1 MPDGPVPAKFGGGA
15 WTPHKVELFK
25 EAFLGDFLP
34 HWKIDSKETGG
45 DTVLAEVLYE
55 SQLLI
60 YDTVWGGLAEDKHDF
75 KFLKSRQLGSSTAM
89 KPLTAFWHGMF
100 DGLQGAMIF
109 DTDAHKEESR
119 QDIEN
124 AIATLPEK
132 YKFPRVVARNRYGLR
147 LANRSFLRF
156 LAAGVKNTRSSG
168 VLGRSSGLAYIW
180 ASEMCSWENQEG
192 IVSLKSSVA
201 HQNPHRLY
209 LWESTA
215 RGPGAWKEM
224 WEEALEDDLN
234 QVARFIGWYR
244 HPAQRIDRSEPRF
257 ARYGIDPPSAAEQ
270 KRIAAVLAS
279 DGYQITQEQLAWYRW
294 FSDPSSKGETGAP
307 DPQDGLLQQDQPW
320 TAEEAFILTGSTFF
334 SNDRLNQT
342 LNAHASKNFKAY
354 KFTPATDFVSCH
366 IDKARTWRESE
377 LRVWLEPQPNHVY
390 VIACDPAFGHSEK
403 NDTSAVEVFDCYAE
417 CLEQAAEYRSGSI
430 LPHQLAWLIWTMVGW
445 YGSGSGQGVL
455 VIIEI
460 NGPGEAVWREVGLT
474 RAVVQNGYLRL
485 AAREKGI
492 ENIFQNARQYIY
504 GRSDSM
510 NPGHNYHWHTNSQLK
525 VAAMERLRD
534 YLHQD
539 AIILRSHE
547 LITEMRDITRDGDQI
562 QAEGH
567 GRDDRTYT
575 CAMAV
580 RGYEEK
586 LRRGLISRNATRK
599 AAIAASRLSMIDQ
612 VALFNQYHLESF
624 FKSKSNARTMASAAM
639 MRARRGW

>member
-1 MPDGPVPAKFGGGA
+1 
-15 WTPHKVELFK
+15 
-25 EAFLGDFLP
+25 
-34 HWKIDSKETGG
+34 
-45 DTVLAEVLYE
+45 
-55 SQLLI
+55 
-60 YDTVWGGLAEDKHDF
+60 
-75 KFLKSRQLGSSTAM
+75 
-89 KPLTAFWHGMF
+89 
-100 DGLQGAMIF
+100 
-109 DTDAHKEESR
+109 
-119 QDIEN
+119 
-124 AIATLPEK
+124 
-132 YKFPRVVARNRYGLR
+132 
-147 LANRSFLRF
+147 
-156 LAAGVKNTRSSG
+156 
-168 VLGRSSGLAYIW
+168 
-180 ASEMCSWENQEG
+180 
-192 IVSLKSSVA
+192 
-201 HQNPHRLY
+201 
-209 LWESTA
+209 
-215 RGPGAWKEM
+215 
-224 WEEALEDDLN
+224 
-234 QVARFIGWYR
+234 
-244 HPAQRIDRSEPRF
+244 
-257 ARYGIDPPSAAEQ
+257 
-270 KRIAAVLAS
+270 
-279 DGYQITQEQLAWYRW
+279 
-294 FSDPSSKGETGAP
+294 
-307 DPQDGLLQQDQPW
+307 
-320 TAEEAFILTGSTFF
+320 
-334 SNDRLNQT
+334 
-342 LNAHASKNFKAY
+342 
-354 KFTPATDFVSCH
+354 
-366 IDKARTWRESE
+366 
-377 LRVWLEPQPNHVY
+377 
-390 VIACDPAFGHSEK
+390 
-403 NDTSAVEVFDCYAE
+403 
-417 CLEQAAEYRSGSI
+417 
-430 LPHQLAWLIWTMVGW
+430 MVGW

-474 RAVVQNGYLRL
+474 RAVVQNGYLRQ